1 MVKDQLYYL
10 QIARLHAKSIDQ
22 GFLSTLGEDF
32 LAILY
37 ESIDTVSGPVLLTEI
52 KNGRV
57 IGFISG
63 ACSLAPIYKR
73 MLLKWPRLVVAL
85 LPVLLHPKKLIK
97 VFELLWH
104 TFSKDTDQNS
114 LPKFELLS
122 IAVENAER
130 RGGVAYRLY
139 QRLIKCANDQKL
151 DAFKIVVGYELKAAH
166 EFYLRMGAIP
176 TSELRIHAGRK
187 SVVYI
192 QIIRSD

>member
-22 GFLSTLGEDF
+22 GFLPLGEDF

-57 IGFISG
+57 IGFIFG

-73 MLLKWPRLVVAL
+73 MLPKWPRLVVAL

-104 TFSKDTDQNS
+104 TF
-114 LPKFELLS
+114 
-122 IAVENAER
+122 
-130 RGGVAYRLY
+130 
-139 QRLIKCANDQKL
+139 QR
-151 DAFKIVVGYELKAAH
+151 Y
-166 EFYLRMGAIP
+166 
-176 TSELRIHAGRK
+176 
-187 SVVYI
+187 
-192 QIIRSD
+192 